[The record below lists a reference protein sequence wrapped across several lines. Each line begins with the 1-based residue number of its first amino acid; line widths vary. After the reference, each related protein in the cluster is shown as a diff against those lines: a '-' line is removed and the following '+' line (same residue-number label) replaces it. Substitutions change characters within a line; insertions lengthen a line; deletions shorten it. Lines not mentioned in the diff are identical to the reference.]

1 MKYYEEDMKFTRDV
15 DMAEQGASSPDQTR
29 TIKEYAASSNNIG
42 GEYVKFNEILK
53 PFCDKVNSILKEAS
67 PHTFALKNIYCV
79 DTLNPWSHNA
89 ARINKLLKQRSIEG
103 EFKKDEKTNI
113 LIIIP
118 SPTPAPIRIKQPG
131 FTRIVFLLAPG
142 ARLDYPDLITDK
154 TKGES
159 ELVLMDYDASK
170 SSAQSKTIN
179 VINAKTNE

>member
-1 MKYYEEDMKFTRDV
+1 MKF
-15 DMAEQGASSPDQTR
+15 G
-29 TIKEYAASSNNIG
+29 
-42 GEYVKFNEILK
+42 EILK
-53 PFCDKVNSILKEAS
+53 PFCDKINSILKEAS
-67 PHTFALKNIYCV
+67 PHTFALKKIYCV

-89 ARINKLLKQRSIEG
+89 ARINKLLKQRSVEG

-113 LIIIP
+113 LIVIP

-142 ARLDYPDLITDK
+142 ARLDCPDLITDK